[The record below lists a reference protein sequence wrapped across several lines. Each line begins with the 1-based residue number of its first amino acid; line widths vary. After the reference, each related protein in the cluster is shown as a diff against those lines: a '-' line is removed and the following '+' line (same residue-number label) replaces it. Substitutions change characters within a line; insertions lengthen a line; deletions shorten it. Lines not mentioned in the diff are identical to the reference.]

1 MDIITKDILKRFDKT
16 DLELIGNIIDMK
28 LPLTEDNVFNDNHE
42 DKKGDD
48 LREQKQNNPGV

>member
-48 LREQKQNNPGV
+48 LRE